1 MKFIRQFTALLLAAT
16 IFHGLNI
23 AHAADVDPL
32 WTKVI
37 AQNNAIKKWAAK
49 DIEQTI
55 VATKDGDPSKTINIK
70 KQLSGWEKNKA
81 NYVVL
86 SITPPPSDP
95 AKVLK
100 PFDLAELFAPVE
112 AEIFSPQASVKR
124 SDGQTLNGKAV
135 VLFEVTNSEA
145 LVKIWVDGNSGALQK
160 RVVEMSVAFTMDGN
174 LTTNY
179 LTDASGQSLPRDVET
194 KLNIKI
200 PFKKAK
206 IEIKDAYTNWTTQP

>member
-1 MKFIRQFTALLLAAT
+1 MTLLRVFASLALAIS
-16 IFHGLNI
+16 IFCGLNF
-23 AHAADVDPL
+23 ANAAEVDPL

-49 DIEQTI
+49 DIEQT
-55 VATKDGDPSKTINIK
+55 VMATKDGDPTKTINIK

-86 SITPPPSDP
+86 SISPPPADP
-95 AKVLK
+95 TKSSK

-112 AEIFSPQASVKR
+112 AEIFSPKASVKR
-124 SDGQTLNGKAV
+124 SDGQLLNGKAV
-135 VLFEVTNSEA
+135 VLFEVTNSDA
-145 LVKIWVDGNSGALQK
+145 VVKIWVDGNSGALQK
-160 RVVEMSVAFTMDGN
+160 RVVEMKVPFTMEGN

-179 LTDASGQSLPRDVET
+179 LIDATGQSLPKDAET

-206 IEIKDAYTNWTTQP
+206 IEIKDAYSNWTAQP